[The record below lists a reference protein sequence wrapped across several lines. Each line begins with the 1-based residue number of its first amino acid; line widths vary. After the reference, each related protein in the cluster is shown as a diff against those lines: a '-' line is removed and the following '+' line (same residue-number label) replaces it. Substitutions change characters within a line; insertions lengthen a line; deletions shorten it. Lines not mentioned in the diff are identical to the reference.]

1 MHSVL
6 DWMNCFNSW
15 LVPDS
20 LKMDACLASFA
31 GFSSVI
37 DLLGQFLFLVGGAGL
52 AETLFAVFRQKPLS
66 IDDDSHLERI

>member
-37 DLLGQFLFLVGGAGL
+37 DLLGQFLFLVGGAGTAGRDTFCRL
-52 AETLFAVFRQKPLS
+52 QTKTTFN
-66 IDDDSHLERI
+66 